1 MEVFMEA
8 MTFELNLRGS
18 ICAFN
23 KYLLSTYYVPSSILC
38 AFESIHEQKYSCS
51 HGAGIVVGG

>member
-1 MEVFMEA
+1 MEDFMEA
-8 MTFELNLRGS
+8 MAFELNLQGS

-38 AFESIHEQKYSCS
+38 AFESIHEQKDSCS
-51 HGAGIVVGG
+51 HGASILVEG